1 MEKIFSLKDIQEYV
15 QTIFAQEQ
23 FIAAPE
29 ALYIPIDYTLRLGGK
44 RIRPVMLLAACQMF
58 GGQVPQARNA
68 AIGIEVFHNF
78 TLIHDDLM
86 DASPLRRGK
95 ETVYRKWNANTA
107 ILSGDAMLIMAY
119 QYLLKQQGLSA
130 ADSINCFNRMANEV
144 MQGQQ
149 YDINFEQRTDV
160 SADEYLDMIYLKT
173 AALFNGALRIG
184 AMIGNASEH
193 DLSQLFLF
201 GKHLG
206 LAFQIQDDLL
216 DTYGNLVAFGKQPG
230 QDIRDNK
237 KTMLLITALNKANKE
252 QKERLAFW
260 LNKPSDT
267 SDEKVRQVKVIYDS
281 LDIEHDMETLIN
293 THYIQAEKALDAI
306 NVSEPLRQPL
316 RHLMQELLHRSN

>member
-29 ALYIPIDYTLRLGGK
+29 ELYIPIDYTLRLGGK

-119 QYLLKQQGLSA
+119 QYLLKQEGLSA

-184 AMIGNASEH
+184 AMIGTPSEH

-216 DTYGNLVAFGKQPG
+216 DTYGNVVAFGKQPG

-252 QKERLAFW
+252 QKDRLAFW

-267 SDEKVRQVKVIYDS
+267 SDEKVRQVKAIYDS

-306 NVSEPLRQPL
+306 QVSEPLRQPL